1 MTADGFESLLEELFG
16 YQRFEEEPGLEKLIM
31 DTAGRYPRQL
41 GDEELEFVNAAGE
54 TGAGP
59 EPPWLPEGL
68 EDD

>member
-1 MTADGFESLLEELFG
+1 MTADGFESLLAELFG

-41 GDEELEFVNAAGE
+41 GDEELEFVNAAGD
-54 TGAGP
+54 TGVGL
-59 EPPWLPEGL
+59 EPPRLPEGL